1 MTSRATVECLKRG
14 ASLKPGMNLIGK
26 IRLLLQLSGK
36 ARRLK
41 VSPNVT
47 GILGLTG
54 RAETSI
60 APMGAVFLRN
70 ELWPARSLT
79 RIDRGT
85 AVQVTGISG
94 LTLKVEPAR
103 PDVNIECDHDD

>member
-1 MTSRATVECLKRG
+1 MK
-14 ASLKPGMNLIGK
+14 LIGK
-26 IRLLLQLSGK
+26 IRLLLRLAVK
-36 ARRLK
+36 ARRWK
-41 VSPNVT
+41 MSPNVT
-47 GILGLTG
+47 GLLGLTG

-85 AVQVTGISG
+85 AVQVTGFSG
-94 LTLKVEPAR
+94 LTLKVEAAPL
-103 PDVNIECDHDD
+103 DVDIERDHEN